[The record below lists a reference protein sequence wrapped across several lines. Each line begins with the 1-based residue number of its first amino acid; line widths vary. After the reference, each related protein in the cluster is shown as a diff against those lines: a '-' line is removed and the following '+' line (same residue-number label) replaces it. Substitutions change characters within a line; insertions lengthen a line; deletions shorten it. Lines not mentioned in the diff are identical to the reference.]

1 MRHLQ
6 ALATESIPRDGE
18 ASPSVMRP
26 RPCMDIPADA
36 QDMQPAR
43 STASAAGKR
52 PVGLA
57 QVAGA
62 VIVNHRH
69 QTSGPAYPIVP
80 NVQIAPVLA
89 VDFYGRAK

>member
-6 ALATESIPRDGE
+6 TLATESIPRDGE
-18 ASPSVMRP
+18 ATPSVMRP
-26 RPCMDIPADA
+26 RPCMDVPADA

-52 PVGLA
+52 PAGVA

-62 VIVNHRH
+62 VIVSRRGD
-69 QTSGPAYPIVP
+69 TRIGT
-80 NVQIAPVLA
+80 VLA
-89 VDFYGRAK
+89 VDFYRGTK

>member
-6 ALATESIPRDGE
+6 KLATEAIPRDGE
-18 ASPSVMRP
+18 AALGVMQA
-26 RPCMDIPADA
+26 RPCMDVPADA

-43 STASAAGKR
+43 STASGAAER

-62 VIVNHRH
+62 VIVSR
-69 QTSGPAYPIVP
+69 SGDAR
-80 NVQIAPVLA
+80 IAPVLA
-89 VDFYGRAK
+89 VDFCRGAK

>member
-6 ALATESIPRDGE
+6 TLATESIPRDGE
-18 ASPSVMRP
+18 AAPSVMRP
-26 RPCMDIPADA
+26 RPGMDVPADA

-43 STASAAGKR
+43 STASGAAER

-62 VIVNHRH
+62 VIVSRRGD
-69 QTSGPAYPIVP
+69 TRIGT
-80 NVQIAPVLA
+80 VLA
-89 VDFYGRAK
+89 VDFYRGTK